1 MPVNA
6 VPQPET
12 RMLIDLLRQV
22 AIGATATYDDIAR
35 RVGFSVTDQPGRS
48 RLAQA
53 RRIVMRDHQ
62 LVFGTII
69 RVGLKALEDT
79 ETVMHGSR
87 SLASVRSAARR
98 TRRITL
104 SVRDYEALPPVDK
117 SRQQAVV
124 AVASAVETL
133 ASRKSVDAIVRAPVS
148 PIVDLKAM
156 VAALARPA

>member
-22 AIGATATYDDIAR
+22 AIGATATYDDIAL

-79 ETVMHGSR
+79 ETVVHGSR
-87 SLASVRSAARR
+87 SLASVRS
-98 TRRITL
+98 
-104 SVRDYEALPPVDK
+104 YEAQPPVDK